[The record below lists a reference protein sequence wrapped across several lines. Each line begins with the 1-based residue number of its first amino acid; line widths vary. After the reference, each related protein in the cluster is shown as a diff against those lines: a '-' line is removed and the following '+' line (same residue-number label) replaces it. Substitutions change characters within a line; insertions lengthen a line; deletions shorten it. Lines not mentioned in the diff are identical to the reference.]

1 MKKVLTISIAAY
13 NVEKYIRKSLDSL
26 LIKDIDKLEILVED
40 DGGTDGT
47 ADIVKEYEKRYPYS
61 IKLIHKKNGGY
72 GSTINKS
79 LEIATGKYFK
89 QLDGDDWYSKKGLQ
103 ELVNKLET
111 IDDDVIYT
119 PIVNY
124 WDDTEKEE
132 INDGFKR
139 LKDGTYKINDVITE
153 KDYLQMHNIMYKTN
167 LLKKTKLKL
176 FEKCFY
182 TDIQYALIPLYSVDT
197 IYVSHTPLYYYRL
210 GLGEQSVSIS
220 GRIKH
225 CDDQIKVAKDL
236 IKYYKNKK
244 KLSPYDNY
252 ANTYVEKIETT
263 TLSNFIILIPD
274 KKQGIKKYKEFD
286 NYIYNNNR
294 ELYKNMENHGKIV
307 KLMRLSKYNYMIY
320 CIISKLKLNKMK
332 KKK

>member
-1 MKKVLTISIAAY
+1 MKKILTISIAAY
-13 NVEKYIRKSLDSL
+13 NVEKFIRKALDSL

-47 ADIVKEYEKRYPYS
+47 ADIVKEYEKRYPNS

-79 LEIATGKYFK
+79 LEMATGKYFK
-89 QLDGDDWYSKKGLQ
+89 QLDGDDWYNKKGLQ
-103 ELVNKLET
+103 EIITKLEK
-111 IDDDVIYT
+111 INVDVIYT

-124 WDDTEKEE
+124 WDETEKEV
-132 INDGFKR
+132 IIDDFKR
-139 LKDGTYKINDVITE
+139 LKTDTYKINDVITT
-153 KDYLQMHNIMYKTN
+153 KDYLQMHNIMYKTEI
-167 LLKKTKLKL
+167 LKKSKLKL

-182 TDIQYALIPLYSVDT
+182 TDIQYALKPLYNVDT
-197 IYVSHTPLYYYRL
+197 IYICHTPLYYYRL

-236 IKYYKNKK
+236 IKYYKNIK
-244 KLSPYDNY
+244 KLSPYEKY
-252 ANTYVEKIETT
+252 ANNYIEKIETT
-263 TLSNFIILIPD
+263 TLSNFIILTPN
-274 KKQGIKKYKEFD
+274 KKHGIKKYKEFD
-286 NYIYNNNR
+286 HYIFNKNR
-294 ELYKNMENHGKIV
+294 ELYKNMEKHGKIV
-307 KLMRLSKYNYMIY
+307 KLMRLSKYNYIIY

-332 KKK
+332 KIK